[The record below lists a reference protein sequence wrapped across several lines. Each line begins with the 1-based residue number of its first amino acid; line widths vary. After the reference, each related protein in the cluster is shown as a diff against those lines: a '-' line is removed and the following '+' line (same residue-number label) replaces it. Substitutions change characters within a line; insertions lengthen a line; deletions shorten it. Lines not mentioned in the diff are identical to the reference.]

1 MVIITA
7 LAALG
12 SYVAAS
18 AFGAA
23 IGIAGVTGTL
33 ALAAIGL
40 ATNVV
45 LGMALNALTPKPSL
59 GGGASGAAAVRG
71 YQVNSKGSALDH
83 QIIYGKV
90 RVGGVI
96 LYDEATGTDNKYLHR
111 IIGVAGHEVTS
122 FDEIY
127 INDEI
132 ATIDGNGNVTS
143 PSRYSGKVRIKLH
156 LGASDQLADT
166 FLDSASAKWT
176 PEHRLRGIA
185 YMYVRFAFDADVFPN
200 GVPVITATVKGK
212 KVYNPSTG
220 LTVWSDNPAL
230 CLRDYLTTSSYGL
243 GEVAGSIDDT
253 LVIAS
258 AVVCNETNTIAGT
271 TRYTCNGAFTTAVTP
286 YDMINSL
293 LTSMGGSLWYSQGKW
308 RMKPS
313 YWTTPVLFLNED
325 DLRSPVGVSTRH
337 SRRDNFNAVKGTFR
351 GEETNWQVTDYP
363 EVTNAAF
370 VTADNGQVSV
380 VDIDL
385 PFTDNSIEARRISR
399 IALESNRQQLM
410 VSASFG
416 LRALGVQVGDNI
428 YLTNS
433 RFGWV
438 NKEFQVISWTFGL
451 TDGLDLQVEM
461 MLKETAESVFDEIDD
476 GVVYERDNTNLLSAF
491 DVPIPSLDAAV
502 VLTSVNEDG
511 TTIPSINFSWSVVEE
526 QLVDHYDF
534 QWKPSTDTLYS
545 SVTITE
551 PNFTLSPALS
561 GIAYDYRVRSVNT
574 LGVNSIFVSSVSPAS
589 TGNDS
594 TTPNPPTSLVA
605 TGGYSTVKLTWTA
618 PTTNTDSSPLK
629 DLFQYRIFR
638 GTSTNP
644 TTLVGRVSGE
654 SFTDGGL
661 NDDTTYY
668 YRIVAQDFTGNVS
681 TYSLNKSVTTSLAPV
696 GADGADGADGPRGA
710 GRWNI
715 GVTTLPTTSSG
726 ANTDFVAT
734 IGQPVDKDQAW
745 FYTGTVA
752 NPTSQGVWIYNAG
765 ATVWV
770 EQNEVIDGNLIVSGT
785 VTANAM
791 NANSITAENGAIAD
805 LAVSTLKVAGDS
817 ITVTNFVDF
826 ADKYGAGPY
835 TFSTNVS
842 MAYAGDIVAI
852 VTIRMFGSSSGGSTA
867 NYSLY
872 VDGTLLS
879 GISYTGSTLLG
890 LHTLSGSKSVSSGS
904 RNITVTVSN
913 ISGIFSPSADCQLTI
928 FRRYR

>member
-1 MVIITA
+1 MVVITA
-7 LAALG
+7 LAAVG
-12 SYVAAS
+12 ATIAAS

-23 IGIAGVTGTL
+23 IGISAVTSTL

-45 LGMALNALTPKPSL
+45 LGMALNALTPKPSV
-59 GGGASGAAAVRG
+59 GGGGNRG
-71 YQVNSKGSALDH
+71 YQVNSRGSALDH

-90 RVGGVI
+90 RVGGAI

-111 IIGVAGHEVTS
+111 IIGVAGHEVES
-122 FDEIY
+122 FDRIY
-127 INDEI
+127 INDSYI
-132 ATIDGNGNVTS
+132 DFGNIGVDGNISSVIDPDGSSSTRYNNKIRIQFGYGTPTQAANTALAGDPETS
-143 PSRYSGKVRIKLH
+143 W
-156 LGASDQLADT
+156 T
-166 FLDSASAKWT
+166 F
-176 PEHRLRGIA
+176 EHRLRGIA

-212 KVYNPSTG
+212 KVYDPSTG
-220 LTVWSDNPAL
+220 LTAWSDNPAL
-230 CLRDYLTTSSYGL
+230 CLRDYLTTSTYGL
-243 GEVAGSIDDT
+243 GEVSANIDDT

-258 AVVCNETNTIAGT
+258 AAVCNETNTIAGT

-363 EVTNAAF
+363 QVVNVSNAGFFEIGSAYAISSIGTTDF
-370 VTADNGQVSV
+370 TAIGASSNTVGKVFIATGFGSGTGTADANLGADNGQVSV

-410 VSASFG
+410 LSASFG

-433 RFGWV
+433 RFGWT
-438 NKEFQVISWTFGL
+438 NKAFQVVSWTFGL

-594 TTPNPPTSLVA
+594 TIPSPPTSLVA

-618 PTTNTDSSPLK
+618 PTTNTDSSSLK

-681 TYSLNKSVTTSLAPV
+681 AYSLNKSVTTSLAPV
-696 GADGADGADGPRGA
+696 GADGPRGA

-715 GVTTLPTTSSG
+715 GVTTLPITSSG
-726 ANTDFVAT
+726 ANIDFVAA
-734 IGQPVDKDQAW
+734 IGQPVDRDQAW
-745 FYTGTVA
+745 FYTGSQAT
-752 NPTSQGVWIYNAG
+752 PTSQNVWIYNAG
-765 ATVWV
+765 TLTWV
-770 EQNEVIDGNLIVSGT
+770 Q
-785 VTANAM
+785 
-791 NANSITAENGAIAD
+791 
-805 LAVSTLKVAGDS
+805 
-817 ITVTNFVDF
+817 
-826 ADKYGAGPY
+826 
-835 TFSTNVS
+835 
-842 MAYAGDIVAI
+842 
-852 VTIRMFGSSSGGSTA
+852 
-867 NYSLY
+867 
-872 VDGTLLS
+872 
-879 GISYTGSTLLG
+879 
-890 LHTLSGSKSVSSGS
+890 
-904 RNITVTVSN
+904 
-913 ISGIFSPSADCQLTI
+913 
-928 FRRYR
+928 